1 MADGIEKKTGEGL
14 APFPARDLVVLSG
27 PSGAGKTT
35 VSRAVARRLSLF
47 ISVSATTRSR
57 RPGETEGVDYYFL
70 SREEFQKRIADGA
83 FVEWAEVFGQYYGT
97 PVEELERARRR
108 RKQLLLEID
117 VQGGIQV
124 KKKFPEALAI
134 LLLPPNDKALRRRL
148 SKRGTEQSEE
158 VERRFAKARD
168 EIEMARRSGL
178 YDAEVVNDDLENAI
192 DEVVCIVQAR
202 AVFFTAENAEHA
214 EKGRDGG
221 TAMRPSTDSGR
232 PEQVEGRNT
241 E

>member
-1 MADGIEKKTGEGL
+1 MVDGNEKKTGEGL

-83 FVEWAEVFGQYYGT
+83 FIEWAEVFGQYYGT

-124 KKKFPEALAI
+124 KEKFPEALAI

-202 AVFFTAENAEHA
+202 AKKNAPA
-214 EKGRDGG
+214 G
-221 TAMRPSTDSGR
+221 
-232 PEQVEGRNT
+232 
-241 E
+241 

>member
-1 MADGIEKKTGEGL
+1 MADGSEKKTGEATAG
-14 APFPARDLVVLSG
+14 FPARDLVVLSG

-35 VSRAVARRLSLF
+35 VSRTVARRLGLC

-57 RPGETEGVDYYFL
+57 RPGETEGVDYYFIG
-70 SREEFQKRIADGA
+70 REEFQKRVAAGA

-97 PVEELERARRR
+97 PIGEMERARGRG
-108 RKQLLLEID
+108 KKLLLEID

-124 KKKFPEALAI
+124 KKMFPEALAI

-148 SKRGTEQSEE
+148 SKRGTEAPEE

-168 EIEMARRSGL
+168 EIAMARQSGA

-202 AVFFTAENAEHA
+202 AKKNAPA
-214 EKGRDGG
+214 
-221 TAMRPSTDSGR
+221 
-232 PEQVEGRNT
+232 V
-241 E
+241 